1 MLNPTFKSSPQGWQ
15 NLGKQLL
22 LTSSSVLS
30 ICLALSTVFS
40 PSGLKEKTEQ
50 NLFSE
55 NSTEHLAIGLGSVY
69 VVSSLIVSKRQD
81 RKIRQLENSKQ
92 QATQQLHEKEEQFAQ
107 FQTTLKQNYQQME
120 TFFMDKNEKLVQI
133 KDSLEQQL
141 HEKEEQIVQSQ
152 TTLKQQKQAYK
163 ELEDNYQQME
173 DFFTKENDKLVQA
186 KKNMEQD
193 FKKQE
198 DNYLQEFEHLEKTN
212 KQLEQEGVQ
221 IKEQINRLNQKLE
234 TVKDSPNNAPNSLPD
249 LNHLKIALVGGHPQ
263 ACNEV
268 KNILKNKYK
277 LKQCNLVPCEPD
289 KTRIRKTIKEKT
301 QDADFIFLI
310 PGYSKHTL
318 SKHIYKLQNTGSLQ
332 GKVINLGR
340 NRGSNGIVYNILEA
354 I

>member
-69 VVSSLIVSKRQD
+69 VVSSLIFSKRQD

-120 TFFMDKNEKLVQI
+120 
-133 KDSLEQQL
+133 
-141 HEKEEQIVQSQ
+141 
-152 TTLKQQKQAYK
+152 A
-163 ELEDNYQQME
+163 
-173 DFFTKENDKLVQA
+173 FFTKENDKLVQA
-186 KKNMEQD
+186 KKNLEQD

-289 KTRIRKTIKEKT
+289 KTRIRKTIKENT